1 MNANIQY
8 SASVTVDGE
17 VRSVS
22 NSETIEV
29 TQVVTGSQTIGN
41 TYEILQGV
49 SMPQVGMVLYNKG
62 TVDVSVRISFI
73 SFTTN
78 EYIFYNLL
86 AGGVLVIQ
94 PLHQTDDDSITVG
107 ETIYARTA
115 SGTAIVEYCWMN

>member
-8 SASVTVDGE
+8 IASVTVDGE

-29 TQVVTGSQTIGN
+29 TQMVTGSQTIGN

-62 TVDVSVRISFI
+62 TVDVSVRISFLN
-73 SFTTN
+73 FTTN
-78 EYIFYNLL
+78 EYVFYNLL

-94 PLHQTDDDSITVG
+94 PLHKTDDDFLTTG

>member
-8 SASVTVDGE
+8 SASVNIDGE

-22 NSETIEV
+22 GSEIIEV
-29 TQVVTGSQTIGN
+29 NQMVTGSQTIGN
-41 TYEILQGV
+41 TYEILQGL

-62 TVDVSVRISFI
+62 TVDVSVRLSFF

-78 EYIFYNLL
+78 EYVFYNLL

-94 PLHQTDDDSITVG
+94 PLHQTDNGFTTVG

-115 SGTAIVEYCWMN
+115 SGTAIVEYCWMA

>member
-8 SASVTVDGE
+8 IASVTVDGE

-29 TQVVTGSQTIGN
+29 TQMVTGSQTIGN

-62 TVDVSVRISFI
+62 TVDVSVRLSFLN
-73 SFTTN
+73 FTTN
-78 EYIFYNLL
+78 EYVFYNLL

-94 PLHQTDDDSITVG
+94 PLHKTDDDFLTTG

-115 SGTAIVEYCWMN
+115 SGTAIVEYCWIN

>member
-8 SASVTVDGE
+8 IASVTVDGE

-29 TQVVTGSQTIGN
+29 TQMVTGSQTIGN

-62 TVDVSVRISFI
+62 TVDVSVRISFLN
-73 SFTTN
+73 FTTN
-78 EYIFYNLL
+78 EYVFYNLL

-94 PLHQTDDDSITVG
+94 PLHKTDDDFLTVG

>member
-8 SASVTVDGE
+8 IASVTVDGE

-29 TQVVTGSQTIGN
+29 TQMVTGSQTIGN

-62 TVDVSVRISFI
+62 TVDVSVRLSFLN
-73 SFTTN
+73 FTTN
-78 EYIFYNLL
+78 EYVFYNLL

-94 PLHQTDDDSITVG
+94 PLHKTDDDFLTTG

>member
-107 ETIYARTA
+107 ETIYART
-115 SGTAIVEYCWMN
+115 SSSTAIVEYCWMN

>member
-8 SASVTVDGE
+8 IASVTVDGE

-29 TQVVTGSQTIGN
+29 TQMVTGSQTIGN

-49 SMPQVGMVLYNKG
+49 TMPQVGMVLYNKG
-62 TVDVSVRISFI
+62 TVDVSVRLSFLN
-73 SFTTN
+73 FTTN
-78 EYIFYNLL
+78 EYVFYNLL

-94 PLHQTDDDSITVG
+94 PLHKTDDDFLTVG

>member
-8 SASVTVDGE
+8 IASVTVDGE

-62 TVDVSVRISFI
+62 TVDVSVRISFN

-86 AGGVLVIQ
+86 AGGTLVIQ
-94 PLHQTDDDSITVG
+94 PLHQTDDNSITVG

>member
-94 PLHQTDDDSITVG
+94 PLHQTDNDSITVG

>member
-29 TQVVTGSQTIGN
+29 TQMVTGSQTIGN

-62 TVDVSVRISFI
+62 TVDVSVRLSFLN
-73 SFTTN
+73 FTTN
-78 EYIFYNLL
+78 EYVFYNLL

-94 PLHQTDDDSITVG
+94 PLHKTDDDFLTTG

-115 SGTAIVEYCWMN
+115 SGTAIVEYCWIN

>member
-8 SASVTVDGE
+8 SASVTIEGE
-17 VRSVS
+17 VRAVS
-22 NSETIEV
+22 GNETIEV
-29 TQVVTGSQTIGN
+29 GQMVTGSQTIGN

-49 SMPQVGMVLYNKG
+49 GMPQVGMVLYNRG
-62 TVDVSVRISFI
+62 TVDVSVRISFL

-78 EYIFYNLL
+78 EYVFYNLL

-94 PLHQTDDDSITVG
+94 PLHQTDNGSITVG

>member
-29 TQVVTGSQTIGN
+29 TQMVTGSQTIGN

-62 TVDVSVRISFI
+62 TVDVSVRLSFLN
-73 SFTTN
+73 FTTN
-78 EYIFYNLL
+78 EYVFYNLL

-94 PLHQTDDDSITVG
+94 PLHKTDDDFLTTG

>member
-22 NSETIEV
+22 GNETIEV
-29 TQVVTGSQTIGN
+29 TQMVTGSQTIGN

-62 TVDVSVRISFI
+62 TVDVSVRLSFLN
-73 SFTTN
+73 FTTN
-78 EYIFYNLL
+78 EYVFYNLL

-94 PLHQTDDDSITVG
+94 PLHKTDDDFLTVG

>member
-22 NSETIEV
+22 GNETIEV
-29 TQVVTGSQTIGN
+29 TQMVTGSQTIGN

-49 SMPQVGMVLYNKG
+49 TMPQVGMVLYNKG
-62 TVDVSVRISFI
+62 TVDVSVRLSFLN
-73 SFTTN
+73 FTTN
-78 EYIFYNLL
+78 EYVFYNLL

-94 PLHQTDDDSITVG
+94 PLHKTDDDFLTVG

>member
-22 NSETIEV
+22 GNETIEV
-29 TQVVTGSQTIGN
+29 TQMVTGSQTIGN

-49 SMPQVGMVLYNKG
+49 TMPQVGMVLYNKG
-62 TVDVSVRISFI
+62 TVDVSVRLSFLN
-73 SFTTN
+73 FTTN
-78 EYIFYNLL
+78 EYVFYNLL

-94 PLHQTDDDSITVG
+94 PLHKTDDDFLTTG

-115 SGTAIVEYCWMN
+115 SGTAIVEYCWIN

>member
-8 SASVTVDGE
+8 SASVTIEGE

-22 NSETIEV
+22 GNETIEV
-29 TQVVTGSQTIGN
+29 SNMVTGSQTIGN

-49 SMPQVGMVLYNKG
+49 GMPQVGMVLYNKG
-62 TVDVSVRISFI
+62 TVDVSVRISFLN
-73 SFTTN
+73 FTTN
-78 EYIFYNLL
+78 EYVFYNLL

-94 PLHQTDDDSITVG
+94 PLHKTDDDFLTVG